1 MTSIPTLALNGEA
14 IPLKNMRVTPTM
26 QFQDKDQS
34 GQTSATT
41 KSEQGI
47 KGKELRISGEVAF
60 KNPEILRRIFE
71 LASATDA
78 SGQRQKYRVAH
89 DVARAINFREATFTG
104 TLDAPQQDG
113 RMSWLVTFTLA
124 EHISVQEKRE
134 ARASGKTAAT
144 KQTAGNGTAGGAGQ
158 GGQTAGEDSEKMT
171 WFESKV
177 LKPVNDALG

>member
-1 MTSIPTLALNGEA
+1 MTSNPTLALNGEA
-14 IPLKNMRVTPTM
+14 ILLKNMRVTVSQ

-47 KGKELRISGEVAF
+47 KGKELRVSGEIPY

-71 LASATDA
+71 LGSATDA

-89 DVARAINFREATFTG
+89 EAARAVNFREATFTG
-104 TLDAPQQDG
+104 TLDAPPQDG
-113 RMSWLVTFTLA
+113 RMSWLVTFTLT

-134 ARASGKTAAT
+134 ARASGKNKAV
-144 KQTAGNGTAGGAGQ
+144 KQTPGSGSGQ
-158 GGQTAGEDSEKMT
+158 NGGQAVGEDEEKLT
-171 WFESKV
+171 WFESNV
-177 LKPVNDALG
+177 LKPVNDALA

>member
-14 IPLKNMRVTPTM
+14 IQLKNMRVTVSQ

-41 KSEQGI
+41 KSEQGA
-47 KGKELRISGEVAF
+47 KGKELRISGEIPF
-60 KNPEILRRIFE
+60 KQPEILKRIFE

-78 SGQRQKYRVAH
+78 SGNRQKYRVAH
-89 DVARAINFREATFTG
+89 EVARAVNFREATFSG
-104 TLDAPQQDG
+104 MLDAPQQDG
-113 RMSWLVTFTLA
+113 KMSWLVTFTLA

-134 ARASGKTAAT
+134 ARATGKTTAK
-144 KQTAGNGTAGGAGQ
+144 KQTAGSAAGQ
-158 GGQTAGEDSEKMT
+158 SGGQSAGEDEEKLT
-171 WFESKV
+171 WFERKV

>member
-1 MTSIPTLALNGEA
+1 MTPNPTLALNGEA
-14 IPLKNMRVTPTM
+14 IRLKNMRVTVTQ

-34 GQTSATT
+34 GQTSSTT
-41 KSEQGI
+41 KSEQGA
-47 KGKELRISGEVAF
+47 KGKELRVSGEIPFRNKA
-60 KNPEILRRIFE
+60 ILRRIFE

-89 DVARAINFREATFTG
+89 DQARAVNFREAIFTG

-113 RMSWLVTFTLA
+113 KMSWLVTFTLT

-134 ARASGKTAAT
+134 ARAISKTTAK
-144 KQTAGNGTAGGAGQ
+144 KQGGGAGST
-158 GGQTAGEDSEKMT
+158 GQSGDESDEKMT
-171 WFESKV
+171 WFERKV

>member
-1 MTSIPTLALNGEA
+1 MNSTPTLALNGEA
-14 IPLKNMRVTPTM
+14 IPLQNMRVTISM

-47 KGKELRISGEVAF
+47 KGKELRVVGEVPF
-60 KNPEILRRIFE
+60 KKPEILKRIFE
-71 LASATDA
+71 LASARDSAGKLQT
-78 SGQRQKYRVAH
+78 YRVAH
-89 DVARAINFREATFTG
+89 DVARAVNLREATFTG
-104 TLDAPQQDG
+104 TLDAPQNDG
-113 RMSWLVTFTLA
+113 KMSWLVTFTLT

-134 ARASGKTAAT
+134 ARASAKTSAK
-144 KQTAGNGTAGGAGQ
+144 KQGVAGGSAAGQ
-158 GGQTAGEDSEKMT
+158 SAGEDTEKLT

>member
-1 MTSIPTLALNGEA
+1 MTSNPTLALNGEA
-14 IPLKNMRVTPTM
+14 ILLKNMRVTVSQ

-47 KGKELRISGEVAF
+47 KGKELRVSGEIPY

-71 LASATDA
+71 LASATEA

-89 DVARAINFREATFTG
+89 EAARAVNFREAIFTG
-104 TLDAPQQDG
+104 TLDAPPQDG
-113 RMSWLVTFTLA
+113 RMSWLVTFTLT

-134 ARASGKTAAT
+134 ARASGKTKAV
-144 KQTAGNGTAGGAGQ
+144 KQTAGGG
-158 GGQTAGEDSEKMT
+158 GGQNGGQAAGEDEEKLT
-171 WFESKV
+171 WFESNV
-177 LKPVNDALG
+177 LKPVNDALA

>member
-14 IPLKNMRVTPTM
+14 IPLKNMRVTVS
-26 QFQDKDQS
+26 QQLQDKDQS

-41 KSEQGI
+41 KSEQGA
-47 KGKELRISGEVAF
+47 KGKELRISGEIPF
-60 KNPEILRRIFE
+60 KNPEILKRIFE

-78 SGQRQKYRVAH
+78 GGNRQKYRVAH
-89 DVARAINFREATFTG
+89 EMARAVNFREATFSG

-113 RMSWLVTFTLA
+113 KMAWLVTFTLA

-134 ARASGKTAAT
+134 ARATGKSSAK
-144 KQTAGNGTAGGAGQ
+144 KQTAGGTTGQAGGQ
-158 GGQTAGEDSEKMT
+158 SAGEDEEKLT
-171 WFESKV
+171 WFEKRV

>member
-14 IPLKNMRVTPTM
+14 IQLKNMRVTVSQ

-41 KSEQGI
+41 KSEQGA
-47 KGKELRISGEVAF
+47 KGKELRISGEIPF
-60 KNPEILRRIFE
+60 KSPEILKRIFE

-78 SGQRQKYRVAH
+78 GGNRQKYRVAH
-89 DVARAINFREATFTG
+89 EVARAVNFREATFSG

-113 RMSWLVTFTLA
+113 KMAWLVTFTLA

-134 ARASGKTAAT
+134 ARATGKMSAQ
-144 KQTAGNGTAGGAGQ
+144 KQTAGNAGQ
-158 GGQTAGEDSEKMT
+158 PGGQSAGEDEEKLT
-171 WFESKV
+171 WFEKRV